1 MEKVRNVSTKICDDI
16 PPCYS
21 TNHAQLEMATKKYA
35 DLFDEGEF
43 DVSIQFRETF
53 VETINMQSKSLYRSR
68 AGSHSYGTECEIWA
82 DFGPVDSTKKSLGPI
97 MSNF

>member
-21 TNHAQLEMATKKYA
+21 TNHAQLEMATKKHA

-68 AGSHSYGTECEIWA
+68 AGSRVVFFPSI
-82 DFGPVDSTKKSLGPI
+82 KKKKKYFMQLFNSDPPMI
-97 MSNF
+97 FF

>member
-21 TNHAQLEMATKKYA
+21 TNHAQLEMATKKHA

-53 VETINMQSKSLYRSR
+53 VETINMQSKSLYRSCS
-68 AGSHSYGTECEIWA
+68 GIHLYGTEYIVQ
-82 DFGPVDSTKKSLGPI
+82 GVPR
-97 MSNF
+97 

>member
-1 MEKVRNVSTKICDDI
+1 MEKVRNISTKICVDI

-21 TNHAQLEMATKKYA
+21 TSYAQLEMATKKYA
-35 DLFDEGEF
+35 DLFEKGEF

-68 AGSHSYGTECEIWA
+68 VKNHLYGTEYEIWA
-82 DFGPVDSTKKSLGPI
+82 DFGQVANPEKKVLGR
-97 MSNF
+97 S